1 MNRYS
6 YICIGSDGQEK
17 DGFLQAKND
26 ESARIQLME
35 QGLKIV
41 RLDLCSGEE
50 STKPEATEVL
60 EIKDFSGDQLAEYG
74 KAAWN
79 PESEFLDHL
88 SKNSQLNVHGM
99 PLSASLRT
107 LAEETASKKLAHT
120 FQRIAIDL
128 EQGTT
133 TEESFSRHLK
143 HVPHNLE
150 SLIRAGAQTEQ
161 LEPIIEDYIESQR
174 LLMQSRH
181 KLMTSLFYSSV
192 LVLGAFL
199 LFYFLMI
206 SVVRNFRSIFLDFGT
221 ELPGITVLVMQLS
234 DLLVTYGLPVL
245 AILIFGFAGIWFS
258 LDLFKMQAIR
268 RRLINQ
274 IPILGSIVN
283 SISIAL
289 FCRMLA
295 TIMEAKIKLPEA
307 IELAAKTTKDPNLIA
322 GCELLK
328 QRIREGLNFSDA
340 SHEIPHFSNSFI
352 HIFRWQDRP
361 DIFID
366 SLRASSNIFQAK
378 ANMKTG
384 TFVFILQPL
393 VLIGIIVS
401 IGLPVVA
408 IYVPLIKVLND
419 LS

>member
-6 YICIGSDGQEK
+6 YICIDSDGQEK

-50 STKPEATEVL
+50 SAHSDTTEAL
-60 EIKDFSGDQLAEYG
+60 EIKDFSSDQLAEYG

-79 PESEFLDHL
+79 PDSEFLDHL
-88 SKNSQLNVHGM
+88 SKSSQLNVHGM

-107 LAEETASKKLAHT
+107 LAEETSSRKLAHT

-161 LEPIIEDYIESQR
+161 LESIIEDYIESQR
-174 LLMQSRH
+174 LLMQSRQ

-192 LVLGAFL
+192 LILGAFL
-199 LFYFLMI
+199 LFDFLMI
-206 SVVRNFRSIFLDFGT
+206 SVVRSFRSIFLDFGT
-221 ELPGITVLVMQLS
+221 ELPGITILVMRIS
-234 DLLVTYGLPVL
+234 DFLVAYGLPML
-245 AILIFGFAGIWFS
+245 AILMFSFAGIWFS
-258 LDLFKMQAIR
+258 FDLFKMQAIR

-274 IPILGSIVN
+274 IPILGSILN

-295 TIMEAKIKLPEA
+295 TIIEAKIKLPEA

-328 QRIREGLNFSDA
+328 QRIREGLNLSDA
-340 SHEIPHFSNSFI
+340 SIEIPHFSKSFI

-384 TFVFILQPL
+384 TLVFILQPL
-393 VLIGIIVS
+393 VLIGIIFS
-401 IGLPVVA
+401 IGLPIVA
-408 IYVPLIKVLND
+408 IYLPLIRVLNG